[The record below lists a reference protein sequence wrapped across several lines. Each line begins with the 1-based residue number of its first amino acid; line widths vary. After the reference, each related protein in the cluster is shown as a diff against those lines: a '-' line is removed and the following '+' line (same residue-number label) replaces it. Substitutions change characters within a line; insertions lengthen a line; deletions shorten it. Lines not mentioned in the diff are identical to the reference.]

1 MCGGTYSQNFVCNH
15 TATFERNKILIVV
28 AVLEVKRIG
37 NIVDPEFKCSFGVA
51 NAQRQCNAFDFFA
64 VVVNQRI

>member
-1 MCGGTYSQNFVCNH
+1 MCGGTYSQNFVSNH

-37 NIVDPEFKCSFGVA
+37 NIVDPEFKCSFGAA
-51 NAQRQCNAFDFFA
+51 NAQR
-64 VVVNQRI
+64 